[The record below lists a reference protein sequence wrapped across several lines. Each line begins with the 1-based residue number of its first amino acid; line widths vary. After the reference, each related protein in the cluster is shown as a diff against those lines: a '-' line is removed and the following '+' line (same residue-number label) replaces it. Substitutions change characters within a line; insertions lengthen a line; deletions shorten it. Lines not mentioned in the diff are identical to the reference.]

1 MNRIHATSPL
11 GRFKIADSTEI
22 TPGQLVALN
31 SAGNAVPAADTAGL
45 KIVGIAKMVVDGE
58 VEVFS
63 AVVGLVNGSSG
74 AALARTDRGAAA
86 YVVDAGTVGKTST
99 NKIIAGIVVDVYDGE
114 VFVAVDPVAIAAAT
128 AADAAAA
135 AATA

>member
-1 MNRIHATSPL
+1 M
-11 GRFKIADSTEI
+11 
-22 TPGQLVALN
+22 ALN

-63 AVVGLVNGSSG
+63 AVVGLVNGSSD

-114 VFVAVDPVAIAAAT
+114 VYVAVDPVAIAAAT

>member
-1 MNRIHATSPL
+1 MNRINATSPL
-11 GRFKIADSTEI
+11 GRYTIADSTTI

-31 SAGNAVPAADTAGL
+31 SAGKAVPANDTAGL
-45 KIVGIAKMVVDGE
+45 RVIGIAKMVVDGE

-63 AVVGLVNGSSG
+63 GIVALANGSSG
-74 AALARTDRGAAA
+74 AAIARTDRGANA
-86 YVVDAGTVGKTST
+86 YVVDAVTVGKTAT

-114 VFVAVDPVAIAAAT
+114 VYVAVEPVAIAAAA

-135 AATA
+135 ATA

>member
-1 MNRIHATSPL
+1 MNRIHGTSPL
-11 GRFKIADSTEI
+11 GRYTIADSTAI

-31 SAGNAVPAADTAGL
+31 SAGKAVPAGDIAGL
-45 KIVGIAKMVVDGE
+45 KVVGVAQGIVDGE
-58 VEVFS
+58 VEVFCG
-63 AVVGLVNGSSG
+63 VVSLANGSSG
-74 AALARTDRGAAA
+74 AAIARTDRGAAA
-86 YVVDAGTVGKTST
+86 YVVDAATVGKTAT

-114 VFVAVDPVAIAAAT
+114 VYVAVEPIAITAAA